1 MNKLNKKAQFAME
14 FILLIT
20 FMLIVF
26 LGFFAAVSYTIT
38 ESEENKKQQA
48 AENIA
53 ALVDNEIKLARSV
66 NDGYEKT
73 FTVPKK
79 IDGNNYTIN
88 IVENRELV
96 VSYLEYEYV
105 LFLPENVIGNVSTG
119 LNEIKKNNSIVY
131 LRNIET

>member
-1 MNKLNKKAQFAME
+1 MNRLNKKSQFAME

-26 LGFFAAVSYTIT
+26 LGFFAVVSYTIT
-38 ESEENKKQQA
+38 DLEENKKQQA

-79 IDGNNYTIN
+79 IEGNNYTIS
-88 IVENRELV
+88 IIENKELV
-96 VSYLEYEYV
+96 VIYLEYEYV
-105 LFLPENVIGNVSTG
+105 LFLPENIMGNVSTG

>member
-1 MNKLNKKAQFAME
+1 ME

-26 LGFFAAVSYTIT
+26 LGFFAVVSYTIT
-38 ESEENKKQQA
+38 DLEENKKQQA

-79 IDGNNYTIN
+79 IEGNNYTIS
-88 IVENRELV
+88 IIENKELV
-96 VSYLEYEYV
+96 VIYLEYEYV
-105 LFLPENVIGNVSTG
+105 LFLPENIMGNVSTG